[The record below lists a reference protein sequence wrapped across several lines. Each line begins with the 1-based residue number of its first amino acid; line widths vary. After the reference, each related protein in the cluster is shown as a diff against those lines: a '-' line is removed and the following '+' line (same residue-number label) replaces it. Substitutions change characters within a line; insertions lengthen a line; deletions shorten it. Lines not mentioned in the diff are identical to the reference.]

1 MRRFLP
7 LLAAVLISSSLFA
20 QTETSQMVF
29 PKKILVGDTA
39 ELHYTFRSNVDF
51 FPNEEALDEKSLV
64 FEKLPFEYDNE
75 DYTITKAVI
84 QRNGLLYTVVIT
96 FSPWKTGLIDFPQ
109 FDLLSAVFG
118 NQSAV
123 PFLIDP
129 EPVEIVSVLAKGE
142 DSGLRG
148 IHGPCLFPGTI
159 YAIYGASLLF
169 VIILV
174 LVLHTII
181 KWSEISE
188 KMKERR
194 TLRLYAKNARGA
206 MRQFKKLEKNSA
218 KVNDAAFCLA
228 VQQIF
233 RVYLT
238 TRFGIRFET
247 LSSNQFVSAFEKL
260 TAGTMSD
267 LTRENVFLV
276 SEIFHR
282 ADYVRFAQN
291 SLDSKRMPREK
302 YGTELQEGERQDM
315 LARSREIIKT
325 FETGDENA

>member
-1 MRRFLP
+1 MKKFL
-7 LLAAVLISSSLFA
+7 LFLTAVFLSTYLFA

-51 FPNEEALDEKSLV
+51 FPNEENLDEKSLV
-64 FEKLPFEYDNE
+64 FEKFPFDYDNA
-75 DYTITKAVI
+75 DYTISKAVI

-118 NQSAV
+118 SQSAV

-129 EPVEIVSVLAKGE
+129 EPVEILTVLSKGE

-159 YAIYGASLLF
+159 YAIYGSILF
-169 VIILV
+169 FIIALV
-174 LVLHTII
+174 VVLHTII
-181 KWSEISE
+181 KWTEISE
-188 KMKERR
+188 RMNERR
-194 TLRLYAKNARGA
+194 ILRLYAKNAMGA
-206 MRQFKKLEKNSA
+206 MRQFKKLEKNSG
-218 KVNDAAFCLA
+218 KINDAAFCLA

-238 TRFGIRFET
+238 TRFGVRFET
-247 LSSNQFVSAFEKL
+247 LSSNQFVPVFEEL

-267 LTRENVFLV
+267 TTRENVFQV

-291 SLDSKRMPREK
+291 SLDSKRLPQEK
-302 YGTELQEGERQDM
+302 FGAELQEGERSDI
-315 LARSREIIKT
+315 LVRSRKIIKT